1 LIEIKDI
8 IAFINNVIA
17 IMKTKKE
24 HDKIVEKILK
34 IITENNLLNK
44 KNICERL
51 KKLNF
56 EKE

>member
-44 KNICERL
+44 KNIYERL

>member
-1 LIEIKDI
+1 
-8 IAFINNVIA
+8 
-17 IMKTKKE
+17 MKTKKE

-56 EKE
+56 EKEQ